1 MSWVNSSIAVLMPYL
16 PKWFARPFA
25 KPYVAGESIESV
37 TEIVRSINR
46 NGFSTTLDI
55 LGEHIHTPNE
65 ANEILNQYIDLIK
78 NISNNDLDSTIS
90 IKLTHLG
97 LSLDKQLAKKNFT
110 ELVTVAKNYNIGITI
125 DMENSTYTT
134 KTLKFFKK
142 GLEIHEDVGTVIQ
155 AYLHRSLDDLKE
167 LDSSKLNLRIC
178 KGIYSE
184 APEIAIQDRK
194 KINDN
199 FIKIAETL
207 LLGQGYAC
215 LATHDLELIDQ
226 LEEFIKKYN
235 ISKDRFEFQ
244 ALYGVPMGNRLE
256 LLKEKGFKIR
266 IYVPFGEAWF
276 DYSIRRL
283 KENPKIIS
291 YILTNIFKK

>member
-37 TEIVRSINR
+37 TEIARLINR

-55 LGEHIHTPNE
+55 LGEHIHTPDE

-226 LEEFIKKYN
+226 LEELIKKYN

>member
-97 LSLDKQLAKKNFT
+97 LSLDQQLAKKNFT

-226 LEEFIKKYN
+226 LEELIKKYN

>member
-1 MSWVNSSIAVLMPYL
+1 MSWINSSIAVLMPYV

-55 LGEHIHTPNE
+55 LGEHIHTPSE
-65 ANEILNQYIDLIK
+65 ANKILDQYIDLIK
-78 NISNNDLDSTIS
+78 NISSKNLDSTIS

-97 LSLDKQLAKKNFT
+97 LSLDQQLTKKNFT

-184 APEIAIQDRK
+184 SPEIAIQGRK

-199 FIKIAETL
+199 FVKLAEAL

-215 LATHDLELIDQ
+215 LATHDLELIDR
-226 LEEFIKKYN
+226 LEELINKYN

-244 ALYGVPMGNRLE
+244 VLFGVPMGNRLE
-256 LLKEKGFKIR
+256 LLKDKGYKIR

>member
-199 FIKIAETL
+199 FVKLAEAL

-215 LATHDLELIDQ
+215 LATHDLELIDR
-226 LEEFIKKYN
+226 LEELINKYK

-244 ALYGVPMGNRLE
+244 VLFGVPMGNRLE
-256 LLKEKGFKIR
+256 LLKEKGYKIR

>member
-226 LEEFIKKYN
+226 LEELINKYN

-244 ALYGVPMGNRLE
+244 VLFGVPMGNRLE
-256 LLKEKGFKIR
+256 LLKDKGYKIR